1 MSALQPSLAAGAPEL
16 DPEQIAMLRGLR
28 KGVLLPLLL
37 KTYRDQAPA
46 QLAAIDAALGN
57 GDVAAVGGVAHS
69 LKSAS
74 YSIGA
79 KRLGDLCAAIEAAA
93 RGGDATAVKA
103 GCDGLAAA
111 WALLQPEIEGHL
123 AP

>member
-1 MSALQPSLAAGAPEL
+1 MLVDRRHPLAEDFKLRIVLTGQLPQQLAAIEAALAAGA
-16 DPEQIAMLRGLR
+16 
-28 KGVLLPLLL
+28 
-37 KTYRDQAPA
+37 
-46 QLAAIDAALGN
+46 
-57 GDVAAVGGVAHS
+57 VAAVGGVAHS

-93 RGGDATAVKA
+93 RGGDAAAVGD
-103 GCDGLAAA
+103 GCGGLAGA

-123 AP
+123 AS